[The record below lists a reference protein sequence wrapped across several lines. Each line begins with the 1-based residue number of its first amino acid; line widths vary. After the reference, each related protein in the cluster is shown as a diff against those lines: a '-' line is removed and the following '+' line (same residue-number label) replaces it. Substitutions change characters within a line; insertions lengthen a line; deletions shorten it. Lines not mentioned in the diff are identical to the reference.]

1 MYHEPNPVMAGL
13 IAEALKQNEAALN
26 DPNTPESVKRVLSVQ
41 ALTIKAL
48 DAQLNAS
55 NEKLFYIVS
64 QIHPSK

>member
-1 MYHEPNPVMAGL
+1 MENPVMSAL
-13 IAEALKQNEAALN
+13 IAETLRQNEDAMN

-64 QIHPSK
+64 QLTK

>member
-1 MYHEPNPVMAGL
+1 MEKNLVLTAL
-13 IAEALKQNEAALN
+13 IAEALKQNQEARN
-26 DPNTPESVKRVLSVQ
+26 DPHTPESVREVLSVQ

-64 QIHPSK
+64 QITR